1 MGARVMLI
9 AIKSCEAHWERCSAI
24 RDTWW
29 TPEVMFFTGPMLGV
43 HDCYARLPDKT
54 KAICQWA
61 LEHNVSHL
69 YKTDTDTYVHVPR
82 LLEAP
87 RHDYAGYQLEGKCY
101 ASGGAGYWLSRK
113 AMETVAAC
121 DPSKFQFEDE
131 MVGTVLLEAG
141 ITVHHDS
148 RYALYEDVL
157 PSNSIIS
164 RHLSSRV
171 PFEIPMMYEAHRKAV
186 SL

>member
-1 MGARVMLI
+1 MLI
-9 AIKSCEAHWERCSAI
+9 AVKSCEFHWPRCSAI
-24 RDTWW
+24 RQTWGES
-29 TPEVMFFTGPMLGV
+29 PLIYFFTGWQLDVP
-43 HDCYARLPDKT
+43 DDYANLPAKT
-54 KAICQWA
+54 KVICQWA
-61 LEHNVSHL
+61 LKRNHEHAFLCDS
-69 YKTDTDTYVHVPR
+69 DTYVHVPR

-141 ITVHHDS
+141 IIVHHDP
-148 RYALYEDVL
+148 RYALYADVL
-157 PSNSIIS
+157 PDNDIIS
-164 RHLSSRV
+164 RHLSSRG
-171 PFEIPMMYEAHRKAV
+171 PYEINFMYAAHRRANP
-186 SL
+186 